1 MNENYLLFLASLIE
15 YHFNDV
21 QALINYSKTMT
32 VSKAD
37 FANTDTS
44 KTDNSQAK
52 CAAIDETLL
61 ASLSKTSPFI
71 KSIIATEN
79 SLKDSDDDKAQI
91 LQFVKISIDSIAFEW
106 VFDLGFDDH
115 EENFVTLN
123 NRNFS
128 KLILD
133 QFDRKR

>member
-21 QALINYSKTMT
+21 QALTT
-32 VSKAD
+32 FV
-37 FANTDTS
+37 TS
-44 KTDNSQAK
+44 SLLQG
-52 CAAIDETLL
+52 AAESDPAPGRQRQSTNILELEPIDEQSLTELCKESVFFKSTLHTEQHL
-61 ASLSKTSPFI
+61 GQDVVQNI
-71 KSIIATEN
+71 KIKVDTVE
-79 SLKDSDDDKAQI
+79 L
-91 LQFVKISIDSIAFEW
+91 EW
-106 VFDLGFDDH
+106 VFGLGFDDH

-133 QFDRKR
+133 

>member
-32 VSKAD
+32 ASKAD

-44 KTDNSQAK
+44 KADNSQAK

-79 SLKDSDDDKAQI
+79 SLNESDHDKA
-91 LQFVKISIDSIAFEW
+91 
-106 VFDLGFDDH
+106 
-115 EENFVTLN
+115 
-123 NRNFS
+123 
-128 KLILD
+128 
-133 QFDRKR
+133 